1 MAAWS
6 NLAGTVT
13 GFLRLGLSGVRL
25 KNSAGELAVRNAGDT
40 ADAKIQIADGT
51 AANHAVSKGQ
61 ADTAYAATL
70 LSEITTT
77 ALATTIQFTG
87 LDINAHKGYRLEICY
102 VASAAATHPVSLYVN
117 ALTTATD
124 YYSQYVQADAGTVAS
139 GRLNSAQIF
148 AGITGS
154 RILALVDINIVPAG
168 YVFANSE
175 EARNVG
181 SALMNLNYKVSLVPT
196 VTNITSLSITAGI
209 ADGIGIGTVVRIYR
223 KDK

>member
-61 ADTAYAATL
+61 ADVAYAPTL
-70 LSEITTT
+70 LVDYTVPAVTTSVV
-77 ALATTIQFTG
+77 FSG
-87 LDINAHKGYRLEICY
+87 LDLLVHKGYRVEVDY
-102 VASAAATHPVSLYVN
+102 GDGANTTHGVFMYVN
-117 ALTTATD
+117 GLTADAD
-124 YYSQYVQADAGTVAS
+124 YYSQFVHGDGASVAGGRANSGNIFAADANNRTK
-139 GRLNSAQIF
+139 
-148 AGITGS
+148 AGIDIYG
-154 RILALVDINIVPAG
+154 VDTFLMATSVCARTIGAG
-168 YVFANSE
+168 LKMTTYSW
-175 EARNVG
+175 ART
-181 SALMNLNYKVSLVPT
+181 APT
-196 VTNITSLSITAGI
+196 ANITSLTFTAGVANGI
-209 ADGIGIGTVVRIYR
+209 ASGSRFRIYR